1 MGSLFWVSIL
11 GDIGAAFGRNDIPTT
26 FEELEGKK
34 NYY

>member
-11 GDIGAAFGRNDIPTT
+11 SDIEAAFKRNDIPTT
-26 FEELEGKK
+26 FQELKGKR